1 MTARPPSVTQ
11 CICSLGC
18 WGASWWPPCSDSDT
32 RSCCKHP
39 RAGFRAAM
47 NVQLLRR
54 MPKTATA
61 GTYVIVMFCSR
72 EEAASFLN
80 PQTATHVRDEN
91 VLSKVQTY
99 FGDSVS
105 RVGSGKRDDG
115 YGRTSSP
122 QTSCLPS
129 GEAAV
134 STFVR
139 HAACEAHRCLSTL
152 KESHTRQTPSKF
164 HVNISHIFVTFPC
177 VRVSSVI

>member
-18 WGASWWPPCSDSDT
+18 WGASWWLPCSDSDT

-61 GTYVIVMFCSR
+61 RTYFIVMFCSR

-80 PQTATHVRDEN
+80 PQTATHVGDEN
-91 VLSKVQTY
+91 VLSKAILPETVATC
-99 FGDSVS
+99 FPRRLGRRILGTAFLAWAAANATMVPEGRLLRRPAVCH
-105 RVGSGKRDDG
+105 RVRLG
-115 YGRTSSP
+115 
-122 QTSCLPS
+122 CLHS
-129 GEAAV
+129 
-134 STFVR
+134 
-139 HAACEAHRCLSTL
+139 
-152 KESHTRQTPSKF
+152 
-164 HVNISHIFVTFPC
+164 
-177 VRVSSVI
+177 